1 MVIVT
6 EDLRVAETA
15 SMEGQIV
22 STDNEETVTDHEAAS
37 GHGGL
42 GFQQSELRS
51 QQKPM

>member
-22 STDNEETVTDHEAAS
+22 STDNEETVTDHE
-37 GHGGL
+37 GL